1 MNHFFGPSWIF
12 LVSLVFN
19 TFLNKILCVKKV
31 FSQMSKVI
39 AATKHTIKLTIP
51 AGKATPTPPV
61 GPALG
66 QKGVKS
72 MDFCKQ
78 FNDKTKHFL
87 PLIPIAARITV
98 NPDKTFSFFVKTP
111 ATTWLLK
118 QAAGIEKG
126 SGRPGSDPIANLS
139 LKHVYHIAEIKKHD
153 PAFELTSLQAI
164 CKQILG
170 TARTLG
176 IEIVP

>member
-1 MNHFFGPSWIF
+1 
-12 LVSLVFN
+12 
-19 TFLNKILCVKKV
+19 
-31 FSQMSKVI
+31 MSKAV
-39 AATKHTIKLTIP
+39 AGTKHTIKLIIP
-51 AGKATPTPPV
+51 AGKATPSPPV

-78 FNDKTKHFL
+78 FNDRTKHFL
-87 PLIPIAARITV
+87 PGIPISARITV
-98 NPDKTFSFFVKTP
+98 NPDKTFSFFTRTP
-111 ATTWLLK
+111 ATSWLLK

-126 SGRPGSDPIANLS
+126 SGKPGADSIASLS
-139 LKHVYHIAEIKKHD
+139 LKHVYHIAEIKKND
-153 PAFELTSLQAI
+153 PAFELTSLEAI
-164 CKQILG
+164 CKQVIG